1 MSMLVGWSDEVC
13 DVTQLA
19 VNSTYILLS
28 KDRTPHQPR
37 SISHPSCS
45 VVQYKYSY
53 TSLQSHHTHQ
63 MASAAAESKDSGS
76 SSSSGSGGGART
88 ASWDVNLVY
97 GEMPPKVLQHILS
110 RALPLWHSKKRQNS
124 SESTPS
130 TSPTSFVDL
139 VLKATPHV
147 RCDPRFVCSLTPMVC
162 AGIRQGRGCPGG
174 SRLWCVPSS
183 AGH

>member
-1 MSMLVGWSDEVC
+1 MPMLVGSSDEVC
-13 DVTQLA
+13 DVTQFA
-19 VNSTYILLS
+19 INSTYILLS
-28 KDRTPHQPR
+28 KDRANCTSYHR
-37 SISHPSCS
+37 A
-45 VVQYKYSY
+45 VQYWY

-76 SSSSGSGGGART
+76 SSSSGSGSGART
-88 ASWDVNLVY
+88 SSWDVNLVY

-110 RALPLWHSKKRQNS
+110 RALPLWHSKKRQQS

-139 VLKATPHV
+139 VLKATPHIH
-147 RCDPRFVCSLTPMVC
+147 CDPRFVCSLTPTVC

-174 SRLWCVPSS
+174 CRLWCVPSS
-183 AGH
+183 TGH

>member
-1 MSMLVGWSDEVC
+1 MSMLVGSSDEVC
-13 DVTQLA
+13 DVTQLV

-28 KDRTPHQPR
+28 KDRINCTHN
-37 SISHPSCS
+37 HLF
-45 VVQYKYSY
+45 VQWCQFSY
-53 TSLQSHHTHQ
+53 TSLQSHHTRQ
-63 MASAAAESKDSGS
+63 MASAAAGSKDSGS
-76 SSSSGSGGGART
+76 SSSSGSSSGART

-110 RALPLWHSKKRQNS
+110 RALPLWHSKKRQKSN
-124 SESTPS
+124 ESTPS

-139 VLKATPHV
+139 VLKATPHI